1 MVTVPMSLFLDFVL
15 ASGRPKVT
23 AVTTWKTGHADNDF
37 YLQLKTAL
45 RRMHQ
50 AGASVA
56 SLSSFVEKLNDPR
69 RKRIYPRL
77 VTAYGKW
84 VAKMAPVTM
93 LRAVPRPLA
102 WFGSPALSVLV
113 NPDVAFLSPTTGGH
127 VYVKLYL
134 RSEPLTKQRVD
145 LTLEL
150 MRLAYQDPRAGVG
163 PRERLPTPAVLDVRN
178 RKLHLHDGLG
188 SNALSLLLHGELA
201 SFATIDRRM

>member
-1 MVTVPMSLFLDFVL
+1 MYAVPMSLFLDFAL

-23 AVTTWKTGHADNDF
+23 AVTAWKTGHADNDF

-50 AGASVA
+50 AGAGVA
-56 SLSSFVEKLNDPR
+56 SLSSFVEQLNDPR

-77 VTAYGKW
+77 IASYGKW
-84 VAKMAPVTM
+84 LTKMAPVTM

-102 WFGSPALSVLV
+102 WFGSSALSVIV
-113 NPDVAFLSPTTGGH
+113 NPEVAFLSPTTGTT
-127 VYVKLYL
+127 VFVKLYL

-150 MRLAYQDPRAGVG
+150 MRHAYQDPRAGVG
-163 PRERLPTPAVLDVRN
+163 PRERAPTPAVLDVRA
-178 RKLHLHDGLG
+178 RKLHVHDGLG
-188 SNALSLLLHGELA
+188 SNALGLLLHGEMA
-201 SFATIDRRM
+201 SFMTIDRRM